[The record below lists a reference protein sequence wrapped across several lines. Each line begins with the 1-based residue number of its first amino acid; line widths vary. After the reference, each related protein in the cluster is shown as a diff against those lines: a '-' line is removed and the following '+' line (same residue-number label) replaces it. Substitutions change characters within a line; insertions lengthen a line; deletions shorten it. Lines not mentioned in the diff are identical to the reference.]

1 MQQTLG
7 SLLKVAHSTKRLPSR
22 SFEDVSNEEADA
34 ILGNLY
40 LPIKCCLNLAVTNSI
55 FTK

>member
-22 SFEDVSNEEADA
+22 SFEDVSNEEEADA
-34 ILGNLY
+34 ILGNNLY
-40 LPIKCCLNLAVTNSI
+40 LQ
-55 FTK
+55 